1 MLFLLLWY
9 SNILDELHGQ
19 ATGLNPVG
27 LLVRVY
33 AFLKMAVSASGMPLV
48 TTVRVA
54 SFTPSLH

>member
-19 ATGLNPVG
+19 ATGLHPVG

-33 AFLKMAVSASGMPLV
+33 AVLKMAVRASGMPLV
-48 TTVRVA
+48 TTVREAV
-54 SFTPSLH
+54 FTPSLH